1 MEAHCKV
8 IPLKTAMTA
17 TYDVLSERLNAGP
30 IDGRE
35 SDSLINKALCVP
47 ARWRKSGNLTISPR
61 VSGIRYICLPTIWV
75 AGKGLVNK
83 KIIKFNV

>member
-8 IPLKTAMTA
+8 IPFKNFSKQTA

-35 SDSLINKALCVP
+35 SDSLINKALCVLKEDGG
-47 ARWRKSGNLTISPR
+47 RGIGLHFSTGIR
-61 VSGIRYICLPTIWV
+61 IRYICLPTIWV
-75 AGKGLVNK
+75 AWQGLR
-83 KIIKFNV
+83 

>member
-35 SDSLINKALCVP
+35 SDSLINKALCVLKEMEEEWESDHFS
-47 ARWRKSGNLTISPR
+47 A
-61 VSGIRYICLPTIWV
+61 GIRD
-75 AGKGLVNK
+75 
-83 KIIKFNV
+83 KIHLLAYYLGSLARA